1 MIEVKHEGGSVN
13 IALDG
18 EPLELIADIQI
29 LLRRIAAEILTDAAS
44 PADAMQYE
52 TMMLAG
58 TKAAII
64 TAFEEYQAK
73 QAAQNA
79 I

>member
-1 MIEVKHEGGSVN
+1 MIEVKHESGSVN
-13 IALDG
+13 ISLDG

-44 PADAMQYE
+44 PADAIQYE

-58 TKAAII
+58 TKAAIT
-64 TAFEEYQAK
+64 TAFEEYQSK
-73 QAAQNA
+73 QAQQPL
-79 I
+79 

>member
-1 MIEVKHEGGSVN
+1 MIEVKHESGS
-13 IALDG
+13 IDISLDG

-44 PADAMQYE
+44 PADAIQYE

-58 TKAAII
+58 TKAAIT
-64 TAFEEYQAK
+64 TAFEEYQA
-73 QAAQNA
+73 QQAQNA
-79 I
+79 L

>member
-73 QAAQNA
+73 QAAQPE
-79 I
+79 

>member
-1 MIEVKHEGGSVN
+1 MIEIAHEKGKGVN
-13 IALDG
+13 ISLDG

-29 LLRRIAAEILTDAAS
+29 IIKHIAAEILTDAAS
-44 PADAMQYE
+44 PADAIQYE

-64 TAFEEYQAK
+64 AAFNEYQAE
-73 QAAQNA
+73 QAAFME
-79 I
+79 

>member
-1 MIEVKHEGGSVN
+1 MIEVKHESGSVN
-13 IALDG
+13 ISLDG

-44 PADAMQYE
+44 PADAIQYE
-52 TMMLAG
+52 TLMLAG
-58 TKAAII
+58 TKAAIT

-73 QAAQNA
+73 QAAQPE
-79 I
+79 

>member
-29 LLRRIAAEILTDAAS
+29 LLHRIAAEILTDAAS

-73 QAAQNA
+73 QAAQPK
-79 I
+79 

>member
-1 MIEVKHEGGSVN
+1 MIEIAHEKGKGVN
-13 IALDG
+13 ISLDG

-29 LLRRIAAEILTDAAS
+29 IMRRIAAEILTDAAS

-58 TKAAII
+58 TKAAIT
-64 TAFEEYQAK
+64 TAFEEYQHK
-73 QAAQNA
+73 QAQNA
-79 I
+79 K